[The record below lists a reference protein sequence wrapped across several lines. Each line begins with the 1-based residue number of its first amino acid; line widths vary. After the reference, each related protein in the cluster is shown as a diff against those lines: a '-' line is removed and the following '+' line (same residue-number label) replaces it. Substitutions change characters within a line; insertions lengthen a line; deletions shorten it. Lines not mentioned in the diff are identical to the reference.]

1 MAQLNAHY
9 DNSRWL
15 ADMGESLE
23 QYTVDQMVL
32 TLDVAGRRFRID
44 PSKAFKIEH
53 LGQIAEY
60 LQDEETAIGMDKIVA
75 VAERVRAI
83 YDLAFPRAAESEP
96 EATDAS
102 ETVQPLQ

>member
-44 PSKAFKIEH
+44 PAKAFKIEH

-60 LQDEETAIGMDKIVA
+60 LQDEETEVGMNKIVA

-83 YDLAFPRAAESEP
+83 YDLAFPRGEAAGP
-96 EATDAS
+96 EVVDGAQA
-102 ETVQPLQ
+102 VQPV